1 MPIHI
6 KKYYPAAKP
15 LKHLI
20 KYFWVL
26 DSAGPISLNHQIL
39 PMGNIDLLI
48 NLASPMTFEKK
59 GIAFGSPGSICF
71 SGLSH
76 HHTVMKQQGIV
87 FTIGVSFFPTGFYPF
102 FKIPVSTFKNRTVS
116 LDAILNKT
124 ARQLEEKL
132 RQASRLSEKI
142 KRLEVFF
149 IDRLDPGSQVPE
161 KACILLNHFYTAGM
175 RVHDFCN
182 AYGVQTRTFE
192 RLFNTY
198 VGTTPKQFF
207 RLNRFQGLLNRMLQ
221 LPREVSL
228 TDLAMEFDYYDQAH
242 FIHDFKAF
250 TGNSPSVFLT
260 EKRSLIQNMKIL

>member
-1 MPIHI
+1 
-6 KKYYPAAKP
+6 
-15 LKHLI
+15 
-20 KYFWVL
+20 
-26 DSAGPISLNHQIL
+26 
-39 PMGNIDLLI
+39 
-48 NLASPMTFEKK
+48 
-59 GIAFGSPGSICF
+59 
-71 SGLSH
+71 
-76 HHTVMKQQGIV
+76 
-87 FTIGVSFFPTGFYPF
+87 
-102 FKIPVSTFKNRTVS
+102 
-116 LDAILNKT
+116 
-124 ARQLEEKL
+124 
-132 RQASRLSEKI
+132 
-142 KRLEVFF
+142 
-149 IDRLDPGSQVPE
+149 
-161 KACILLNHFYTAGM
+161 M